1 MAGSHPTSLERS
13 FHVDPAQT
21 ARPTRRRRRRRRGL
35 DLRRGRP
42 ATDITGA
49 GSSFVY
55 PVMSKWSAAYAEKTG
70 HRLNYQSVGSGAG
83 IAQIKEGTI
92 DFGASDAPMKAED
105 LQKYGLGQFPIVVG
119 GIVPVVN
126 IAGVQAGQIDWVG
139 ATLAD
144 IFLGKIRNWNDPKIA
159 ALNAGLTLPAGK
171 ITVVHRSDGS
181 GTSFN
186 FTNYLSKVSPEWASQ
201 VKFGTAV
208 EWPTG
213 VGGKGNEGVSQYV
226 KQIKGSI
233 GYVEYAYAVKNRI
246 SWVDLK
252 TRRRPRRCADR
263 GQLRRRRRDS
273 RLGQRQGLQPHHD
286 QRAGR
291 AGVADHRHHLDH
303 HVQDTKNA
311 GNGKLDFDF
320 FKSALEQGQQAA
332 SELDYVPLPTSLV
345 GQVEAYWAAEF
356 KH

>member
-1 MAGSHPTSLERS
+1 VLTSSKSSSLGKLALS
-13 FHVDPAQT
+13 KFMVAALVSASVLLGTAAQ
-21 ARPTRRRRRRRRGL
+21 
-35 DLRRGRP
+35 

-55 PVMSKWSAAYAEKTG
+55 PVISKWSAAYAAKTSNQ
-70 HRLNYQSVGSGAG
+70 LNYQSVGSGAG

-105 LQKYGLGQFPIVVG
+105 LKQFGLGQFPVVVG

-126 IAGVQAGQIDWVG
+126 IQGVAADQIKLDG

-144 IFLGKIRNWNDPKIA
+144 IFLGKINNWNDPKIA
-159 ALNAGLTLPAGK
+159 ALNAGLTLPAKK

-186 FTNYLSKVSPEWASQ
+186 FTNYLSKVSPEWAGK

-226 KQIKGSI
+226 RQIPGSI
-233 GYVEYAYAVKNRI
+233 GYVEYAYAVKNKI
-246 SWVDLK
+246 AWVDLK
-252 TRRRPRRCADR
+252 NASGNFVKPSADAFAAAA
-263 GQLRRRRRDS
+263 S
-273 RLGQRQGLQPHHD
+273 T
-286 QRAGR
+286 
-291 AGVADHRHHLDH
+291 ADWASAKDFNLIMTNAPGAQAWPITATTW
-303 HVQDTKNA
+303 VIMYKKSKNA
-311 GNGKLDFDF
+311 EHSKVAFDF
-320 FKSALEQGQQAA
+320 FKWSLEQGQQDAA
-332 SELDYVPLPTSLV
+332 SLDYVALPNALV
-345 GQVEAYWAAEF
+345 KQIEAYWESDF

>member
-1 MAGSHPTSLERS
+1 MGTTAVIAAASLFGMS
-13 FHVDPAQT
+13 AH
-21 ARPTRRRRRRRRGL
+21 
-35 DLRRGRP
+35 

-55 PVMSKWSAAYAEKTG
+55 PVLSKWSAGYAEKTG
-70 HRLNYQSVGSGAG
+70 NKLNYQSVGSGAG

-92 DFGASDAPMKAED
+92 DFGASDAPMSAED
-105 LQKYGLGQFPIVVG
+105 LGKFGLGQFPVVVG

-126 IAGVQAGQIDWVG
+126 IAGIQADQLKLDG

-144 IFLGKIRNWNDPKIA
+144 IFLGKITNWNDPKIA
-159 ALNAGLTLPAGK
+159 ALNAGLSIPAGK

-186 FTNYLSKVSPEWASQ
+186 FTNYLSKVSNEWATR

-208 EWPTG
+208 DWPTG

-233 GYVEYAYAVKNRI
+233 GYVEYAYAVKNKI

-252 TRRRPRRCADR
+252 NAAGQFIAPNAD
-263 GQLRRRRRDS
+263 
-273 RLGQRQGLQPHHD
+273 
-286 QRAGR
+286 AF
-291 AGVADHRHHLDH
+291 AAAAATADWASAKDFNLIMTNAPGAKAWPITATTW
-303 HVQDTKNA
+303 VIMYKKPKNA
-311 GNGKLDFDF
+311 EHTKVAFDF
-320 FKSALEQGQQAA
+320 FKWALENGQQQAA
-332 SELDYVPLPTSLV
+332 SLDYVALPETLV
-345 GQVEAYWAAEF
+345 RKIEAYWASEY

>member
-1 MAGSHPTSLERS
+1 MTIRKSP
-13 FHVDPAQT
+13 
-21 ARPTRRRRRRRRGL
+21 
-35 DLRRGRP
+35 LRFAAAATFVLASAFGVSAH

-70 HRLNYQSVGSGAG
+70 HRLNYHSVGSGAG
-83 IAQIKEGTI
+83 IAQIKESTI
-92 DFGASDAPMKAED
+92 DFGASDAPMKSGD
-105 LQKYGLGQFPIVVG
+105 LQKFGLGQFPLVVG

-126 IAGVQAGQIDWVG
+126 IAGVQAGQIKLDG
-139 ATLAD
+139 TTLAD
-144 IFLGKIRNWNDPKIA
+144 IFLGKIKNWNDPKIA
-159 ALNAGLTLPAGK
+159 ALNSSLALPAGK

-186 FTNYLSKVSPEWASQ
+186 FTNYLSKVSPEWASK

-233 GYVEYAYAVKNRI
+233 GYVEYAYAVKNKI
-246 SWVDLK
+246 SWVEL
-252 TRRRPRRCADR
+252 
-263 GQLRRRRRDS
+263 
-273 RLGQRQGLQPHHD
+273 
-286 QRAGR
+286 
-291 AGVADHRHHLDH
+291 
-303 HVQDTKNA
+303 KNA
-311 GNGKLDFDF
+311 AGHVVAPNAQSFAAAAATADWASARDFNLIMTNAPGTQAWPITATVWMIMYKHPKNATNSKVAFDF
-320 FKSALEQGQQAA
+320 FRYALEQGKPAA
-332 SELDYVPLPTSLV
+332 SALDYVPLPPTLV
-345 GQVEAYWAAEF
+345 RQVEAYWASEF

>member
-1 MAGSHPTSLERS
+1 MLNATTTVSRLGTAAVLAAASLLG
-13 FHVDPAQT
+13 AN
-21 ARPTRRRRRRRRGL
+21 AN
-35 DLRRGRP
+35 

-55 PVMSKWSAAYAEKTG
+55 PVLSKWSASYAEKTG
-70 HRLNYQSVGSGAG
+70 NQLNYQSVGSGAG

-92 DFGASDAPMKAED
+92 DFGASDAPMKADD
-105 LQKYGLGQFPIVVG
+105 LASFGLGQFPVVVG

-126 IAGVQAGQIDWVG
+126 IAGVQAGQVKLDG

-144 IFLGKIRNWNDPKIA
+144 IFLGKIKNWNDPKIA
-159 ALNAGLTLPAGK
+159 ALNSGLKLPAGK

-186 FTNYLSKVSPEWASQ
+186 FTNYLSKVSPAWAAQ

-208 EWPTG
+208 DWPTG

-233 GYVEYAYAVKNRI
+233 GYVEYAYAVKNKI

-252 TRRRPRRCADR
+252 NA
-263 GQLRRRRRDS
+263 
-273 RLGQRQGLQPHHD
+273 
-286 QRAGR
+286 
-291 AGVADHRHHLDH
+291 
-303 HVQDTKNA
+303 A
-311 GNGKLDFDF
+311 GNMVSPTADSFAAAANTADWASAKDFNLIMTNAPGAKAWPITATTWVIMYKQPKNTEHSKVAFDF
-320 FKSALEQGQQAA
+320 FKWALENGQGQAA
-332 SELDYVPLPTSLV
+332 ALDYVALPPGLV
-345 GQVEAYWAAEF
+345 QKIEAYWASEY

>member
-1 MAGSHPTSLERS
+1 VLTIRKSPLRFAVIAALAVASTLGTA
-13 FHVDPAQT
+13 AQ
-21 ARPTRRRRRRRRGL
+21 
-35 DLRRGRP
+35 

-70 HRLNYQSVGSGAG
+70 NHLNYQSVGSGAG

-92 DFGASDAPMKAED
+92 DFGASDAPMKPED
-105 LQKYGLGQFPIVVG
+105 LKQYGLGQFPIVVG

-126 IAGVQAGQIDWVG
+126 IEGVSADQIKLDG
-139 ATLAD
+139 ATLGD
-144 IFLGKIRNWNDPKIA
+144 IFLGKVTSWNDPEIA
-159 ALNAGLTLPAGK
+159 ALNAGMSLPAKK

-186 FTNYLSKVSPEWASQ
+186 FTNFLSKVNPQWASK

-226 KQIKGSI
+226 RQIPGSI
-233 GYVEYAYAVKNRI
+233 GYVEYAYAVKNKLA
-246 SWVDLK
+246 WVDLK
-252 TRRRPRRCADR
+252 NASGNFMKPSAAAFAAAAATANWASAKDFNLIMTNAPGEQAWPITATTWMIMYK
-263 GQLRRRRRDS
+263 S
-273 RLGQRQGLQPHHD
+273 P
-286 QRAGR
+286 
-291 AGVADHRHHLDH
+291 
-303 HVQDTKNA
+303 KNA
-311 GNGKLDFDF
+311 ANSKVAFDF
-320 FKSALEQGQQAA
+320 FKYALENGQQAA
-332 SELDYVPLPTSLV
+332 SELDYVPLPTALV
-345 GQVEAYWAAEF
+345 SKIEAYWTSDF

>member
-1 MAGSHPTSLERS
+1 MLNSSKFPIRIAAIAALAVTSSFGMA
-13 FHVDPAQT
+13 AQ
-21 ARPTRRRRRRRRGL
+21 
-35 DLRRGRP
+35 

-70 HRLNYQSVGSGAG
+70 NHLNYQSVGSGAG

-105 LQKYGLGQFPIVVG
+105 LQQLGLGQFPIVVG
-119 GIVPVVN
+119 GIVPVVH
-126 IAGVQAGQIDWVG
+126 IAGVQADQIKLDG

-144 IFLGKIRNWNDPKIA
+144 IFLGKINNWNDPKIA
-159 ALNAGLTLPAGK
+159 ALNAGLKIPAGK

-186 FTNYLSKVSPEWASQ
+186 FTNFLSKVSPEWAAK

-208 EWPTG
+208 EWPAG

-226 KQIKGSI
+226 NQIPGAI
-233 GYVEYAYAVKNRI
+233 GYVEYAYAVKNKI
-246 SWVDLK
+246 AWVDM
-252 TRRRPRRCADR
+252 
-263 GQLRRRRRDS
+263 
-273 RLGQRQGLQPHHD
+273 
-286 QRAGR
+286 
-291 AGVADHRHHLDH
+291 
-303 HVQDTKNA
+303 KNA
-311 GNGKLDFDF
+311 AGNFIKPNADAFAAAAATADWASAKDFNLIMTNAPGAKAWPITATTWMIMYKTPKNAVNSKVAFDF
-320 FKSALEQGQQAA
+320 FKWSLEHGQQDA
-332 SELDYVPLPTSLV
+332 SALDYVPLPAALV
-345 GQVEAYWAAEF
+345 SKIEAYWASEY